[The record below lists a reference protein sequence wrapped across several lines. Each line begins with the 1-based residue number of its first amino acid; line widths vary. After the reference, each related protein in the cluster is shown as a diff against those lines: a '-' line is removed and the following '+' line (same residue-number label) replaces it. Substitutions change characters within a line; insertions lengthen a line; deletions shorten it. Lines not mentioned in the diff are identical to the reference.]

1 MTPRPWVSTPELLAL
16 HGVRVCGVVEAEPLA
31 CRSAL
36 EPTVVHDVLLD
47 AEARGWVSHVEFAGL
62 GGWTMTAPGRAEDD
76 RQLVEELTVAGA
88 RPAVEAGHR
97 AFEGINGHLLAA
109 CTDWQL
115 RPAGGDPLA
124 ENDHTDPQWDAR
136 VLAELAALHDPLTAL
151 VTTLSDAL
159 ARFGGYHQWYAA
171 ALLRAQAGDGRFVAG
186 IGVQSCHAVWMQLH
200 EDLLSTLGLPRGAAS

>member
-1 MTPRPWVSTPELLAL
+1 MTERPWVSTPGLLVL
-16 HGVRVCGVVEAEPLA
+16 HGVRVCGMVQAEPLA
-31 CRSAL
+31 RRSAVA
-36 EPTVVHDVLLD
+36 PAVVHDLLLD

-62 GGWTMTAPGRAEDD
+62 GGWTMTGRGRAKDD
-76 RQLVEELTVAGA
+76 RQFAEELTAAGA
-88 RPAVEAGHR
+88 RPAVEAAHR
-97 AFEGINGHLLAA
+97 AFEQVNGRLLAA

-124 ENDHTDPQWDAR
+124 ENDHTDPRWDAR

-151 VTTLSDAL
+151 VTILSDAL

-171 ALLRAQAGDGRFVAG
+171 ALRRSQGGDGRFVAA
-186 IGVQSCHAVWMQLH
+186 IGAQSCHTVWMQLH